1 MSESFKELFSSND
14 NTAIINKFI
23 SLISE
28 KKDKLSQKFLYELI
42 YFSTEEI
49 ILLKNI
55 KPLISSLKDKYN
67 NNSLLKE
74 FIDSYIVQT
83 LWIVGF
89 NITIPPSNTNS
100 KSENEHDKIKNENF
114 KNLVNLL
121 LNEEIIKK
129 IDLLEKLD
137 KSTLNQ
143 IGLFPEQDYN
153 KIFRLKITSFYE
165 QNKFNL
171 LREESE
177 GYSKLISLL
186 FDLNELN
193 KKLNEKEIQ
202 MTLEEITKTIGYFNL
217 DSYRVLDIALDVF
230 KYSPFNIN
238 YIKIFDILNKE
249 KIITII
255 DCKFFENLN
264 DKKLMIVIA
273 QLIHFKYISLEEFL
287 LHITPS
293 LNELQHNFVKKYQ
306 TIYDYINKSL
316 IQDIKHEISTFVE
329 NTEAFSKEKSDANKI
344 HKIANHF
351 CNFQKIISKAINFEM
366 EEDKDN
372 KENKKLKKANQF
384 YLLFESFIAI
394 KDKENIDKMYEL
406 VKDFYDPLENDGVIY
421 ELCELIKWMI
431 NPLYNN
437 ESESK
442 DNKDNKDESIC
453 RCYRFEDFMNKSWEY
468 LKILSIGL
476 SKDQI
481 LFQKII
487 KIMKNN
493 VKEIKSNTK
502 YNDFFNN
509 LFIELFFPSLSLI
522 DPCPSLLILIWSYL
536 SNFDYRTRYKLYEN
550 WLLNSYRIHPYLII
564 KKIIVSK
571 EIEKWNK
578 SISSENAKKNS
589 RILQIITNSNPTL
602 AFDFIIGIAIKY
614 ENQITTII
622 STFNFCSDLSRDVI
636 TYSICKLLLENKI
649 TNIDKDT
656 IGIDKEFKNF
666 CDFISYFYKKYY
678 NSEINGLINFFIDKL
693 NKTPENMDIF
703 ILKELMEKMTGI
715 KTQNDGEIITES
727 GGYKF
732 YLECKYSRKEI
743 NSFKKPTNALMKG
756 IQNNDNF
763 ISLFLLLNLQKR
775 KILYLNKINFR
786 LMSFIYDQIHLINL
800 QFQKLLKYFVKE
812 NVFNKIS
819 DVLTSEILIKEYHF
833 TPQTIFRL
841 IRKNG
846 QKIYEL
852 TKEEYTKI
860 IIQYKGIYD
869 EYINYKKEFLENEY
883 DTSYLDKTNFVNEFY
898 KSFWTSITPEFFF
911 IFNYL
916 ELEDIFFPK
925 NEYKQK
931 EADLNDEIKQ
941 DPNASKIK
949 EELKD
954 LIEEEKNL
962 SSHSQKV
969 LEFLKNKFVNVLNQN
984 SLSLINLESKNEK
997 NNSEKDKEKEK
1008 KIEKKEEDIQP
1019 IKNEENKSLP
1029 KLMDIEE
1036 KDKEKKLDKKNM
1048 INKKELTQS
1057 LIQYLFYPRI
1067 IISKEDALYVQKLI
1081 NLLIIYKGD
1090 TINTIDIMNKI
1101 PKFLLKEILCV
1112 TECEAENIGVFLNS
1126 FLNDIKS
1133 FQTDQFWDKN
1143 CKHNI
1148 SFSRKLEEISIVELK
1163 DFKNAFDELIK
1174 NLTNSIET
1182 MLKNEKDYLN
1192 IRNIIIMLSKMPKII
1207 PPSKEKARSLLTVL
1221 TEIYKTN
1228 QDFILLKSYINELQ
1242 TNYKSKSDN
1251 DNNDNNNDDNHTH
1264 HKRDK
1269 SHSRKSETKKRDRER
1284 SRERSKDGE
1293 KSRDRDRDRE
1303 KNRDKDRYSR
1313 DRDRDD
1319 KKNNRNSERR
1329 RYGKDK
1335 K

>member
-14 NTAIINKFI
+14 NATIINKFV
-23 SLISE
+23 SLLSE
-28 KKDKLSQKFLYELI
+28 KKEKLAQKFLYELI

-49 ILLKNI
+49 NLIKNI
-55 KPLISSLKDKYN
+55 KSLINSLKDKYN
-67 NNSLLKE
+67 NNSLIKE
-74 FIDSYIVQT
+74 FIDNYIVQT

-89 NITIPPSNTNS
+89 NITISPSNTNS
-100 KSENEHDKIKNENF
+100 SEHNKIKNENF

-121 LNEEIIKK
+121 LSEEIIKK

-143 IGLFPEQDYN
+143 IGLFPEQDYK
-153 KIFRLKITSFYE
+153 KIFKLKITSFYE

-193 KKLNEKEIQ
+193 QKLNEKDIQ
-202 MTLEEITKTIGYFNL
+202 ITLEEITKTIGYFNL

-249 KIITII
+249 KIVTII

-264 DKKLMIVIA
+264 DKKLMIVVA
-273 QLIHFKYISLEEFL
+273 QLIHFNYISLEEFL
-287 LHITPS
+287 LHISPS
-293 LNELQHNFVKKYQ
+293 LSELQQNFVNKYQ

-316 IQDIKHEISTFVE
+316 IQDIKHEISSFVE
-329 NTEAFSKEKSDANKI
+329 NTETLSKEKSEANKS

-351 CNFQKIISKAINFEM
+351 CNFQKIISKAINFEID
-366 EEDKDN
+366 EDKNN
-372 KENKKLKKANQF
+372 KENKTLKKANQF

-394 KDKENIDKMYEL
+394 KDKENIDKMYIL

-437 ESESK
+437 EIEPESNINN
-442 DNKDNKDESIC
+442 DNKDNLIC
-453 RCYRFEDFMNKSWEY
+453 RCYSFEDFINKIWEY

-493 VKEIKSNTK
+493 IKEIKINTK
-502 YNDFFNN
+502 YIEFFNN

-522 DPCPSLLILIWSYL
+522 DPCPSLLILIWNYL

-550 WLLNSYRIHPYLII
+550 WLLNSYTFHPYLII

-578 SISSENAKKNS
+578 SISSENARKNG

-614 ENQITTII
+614 ENQINTIV

-636 TYSICKLLLENKI
+636 TYSICKLLIENKVA
-649 TNIDKDT
+649 NIDKDS
-656 IGIDKEFKNF
+656 IAIDKEFKNF

-693 NKTPENMDIF
+693 NKSPENMDIF

-727 GGYKF
+727 GGYNF

-743 NSFKKPTNALMKG
+743 NTFKKPTNALMKG

-775 KILYLNKINFR
+775 KVLYLNKLNFR

-812 NVFNKIS
+812 NIFIKIS
-819 DVLTSEILIKEYHF
+819 DVLTSDILIKKYHF

-841 IRKNG
+841 LRKNG

-852 TKEEYTKI
+852 TKEEYIKNI
-860 IIQYKGIYD
+860 SQYKEIYD

-898 KSFWTSITPEFFF
+898 RPFWTSITPEFFF

-925 NEYKQK
+925 NEYNKK
-931 EADLNDEIKQ
+931 ITDLSNEAKQ
-941 DPNASKIK
+941 DPNGSKIK
-949 EELKD
+949 DVLKD
-954 LIEEEKNL
+954 LTEEEKNL
-962 SSHSQKV
+962 SSHNQKV
-969 LEFLKNKFVNVLNQN
+969 LDFLKDKFGNVLIQN
-984 SLSLINLESKNEK
+984 SLPLNNMESKNDK
-997 NNSEKDKEKEK
+997 NFTEKEK
-1008 KIEKKEEDIQP
+1008 KEDNAQP
-1019 IKNEENKSLP
+1019 IKKEENKSLP
-1029 KLMDIEE
+1029 KLMDLEE
-1036 KDKEKKLDKKNM
+1036 KDKEKKIDKKNM

-1067 IISKEDALYVQKLI
+1067 IISKGDALYVQKLI

-1112 TECEAENIGVFLNS
+1112 TECEAENIGIFLNS

-1133 FQTDQFWDKN
+1133 FQNEQFWDKN

-1163 DFKNAFDELIK
+1163 DFKYAFDALIK

-1182 MLKNEKDYLN
+1182 MLRNEKDYLN

-1207 PPSKEKARSLLTVL
+1207 PPTKEKARSLLTVL

-1228 QDFILLKSYINELQ
+1228 QDFILLQSYINELQ
-1242 TNYKSKSDN
+1242 TNFKSKPDN
-1251 DNNDNNNDDNHTH
+1251 DNNDDNHAH

-1269 SHSRKSETKKRDRER
+1269 SHSRKSENKKRDRER

-1293 KSRDRDRDRE
+1293 KSRDRDRDRD
-1303 KNRDKDRYSR
+1303 KNRDKDRYNK

-1319 KKNNRNSERR
+1319 RKNNRNSERR

>member
-1 MSESFKELFSSND
+1 MSDSFKELFSSND
-14 NTAIINKFI
+14 NATIINKFV
-23 SLISE
+23 SLLSE
-28 KKDKLSQKFLYELI
+28 KKEKLAQKFLYELI

-49 ILLKNI
+49 NLIKNI
-55 KPLISSLKDKYN
+55 KSLINSLKDKYN
-67 NNSLLKE
+67 NNSLIKE
-74 FIDSYIVQT
+74 FIDNYIVQT

-89 NITIPPSNTNS
+89 NITISPLNTNS
-100 KSENEHDKIKNENF
+100 SEHNKIKNENF

-121 LNEEIIKK
+121 LSEEIIKK

-143 IGLFPEQDYN
+143 IGLFPEQDYK
-153 KIFRLKITSFYE
+153 KIFKLKITSFYE

-193 KKLNEKEIQ
+193 QKLNEKDIQ
-202 MTLEEITKTIGYFNL
+202 ITLEEITKTIGYFNL

-249 KIITII
+249 KIVTII

-264 DKKLMIVIA
+264 DKKLMIVVA
-273 QLIHFKYISLEEFL
+273 QLIHFNYISLEEFL

-293 LNELQHNFVKKYQ
+293 LSELQQNFVNKYQ

-316 IQDIKHEISTFVE
+316 IQDIKHEISSFVE
-329 NTEAFSKEKSDANKI
+329 NTETLSKEKSEANKS

-351 CNFQKIISKAINFEM
+351 CNFQKIISKAINFEID
-366 EEDKDN
+366 EDKNN
-372 KENKKLKKANQF
+372 KENKTLKKANQF

-394 KDKENIDKMYEL
+394 KDKENIDKMYIL

-437 ESESK
+437 EIEPESNINN
-442 DNKDNKDESIC
+442 DNKDNLIC
-453 RCYRFEDFMNKSWEY
+453 RCYSFEDFINKIWEY

-493 VKEIKSNTK
+493 IKEIKINTK
-502 YNDFFNN
+502 YIEFFNN

-522 DPCPSLLILIWSYL
+522 DPCPSLLILIWNYL

-550 WLLNSYRIHPYLII
+550 WLLNSYTLHPYLII

-578 SISSENAKKNS
+578 SISSENARKNG

-614 ENQITTII
+614 ENQINTIV

-636 TYSICKLLLENKI
+636 TYSICKLLIENKVA
-649 TNIDKDT
+649 NIDKDS
-656 IGIDKEFKNF
+656 IAIDKEFKNF

-693 NKTPENMDIF
+693 NKSPENMDIF

-727 GGYKF
+727 GGYNF

-743 NSFKKPTNALMKG
+743 NTFKKPTNALMKG

-775 KILYLNKINFR
+775 KVLYLNKLNFR

-812 NVFNKIS
+812 NIFIKIS
-819 DVLTSEILIKEYHF
+819 DVLTSDILIKKYHF

-841 IRKNG
+841 LRKNG
-846 QKIYEL
+846 QKIYEF
-852 TKEEYTKI
+852 TKEEYIKNI
-860 IIQYKGIYD
+860 SQYKEIYD

-898 KSFWTSITPEFFF
+898 RPFWTSITPEFFF

-925 NEYKQK
+925 NEYNKK
-931 EADLNDEIKQ
+931 ITDLSNEAKQ
-941 DPNASKIK
+941 DPNGSKTK
-949 EELKD
+949 DVLKD
-954 LIEEEKNL
+954 LTEEEKHL
-962 SSHSQKV
+962 SLHNQKV
-969 LEFLKNKFVNVLNQN
+969 LDFLKDKFGNVLIQN
-984 SLSLINLESKNEK
+984 SLPLNNMESKNDK
-997 NNSEKDKEKEK
+997 NFTEKEK
-1008 KIEKKEEDIQP
+1008 KEDNAQP
-1019 IKNEENKSLP
+1019 IKKEENKSLP
-1029 KLMDIEE
+1029 KLMDLEE
-1036 KDKEKKLDKKNM
+1036 KDKEKKIDKKNM

-1067 IISKEDALYVQKLI
+1067 IISKGDALYVQKLI

-1112 TECEAENIGVFLNS
+1112 TECEAENIGIFLNS

-1133 FQTDQFWDKN
+1133 FQTEQFWDKN

-1163 DFKNAFDELIK
+1163 DFKYAFDELIK

-1182 MLKNEKDYLN
+1182 MLRNEKDYLN

-1207 PPSKEKARSLLTVL
+1207 PPTKEKARSLLTVL

-1228 QDFILLKSYINELQ
+1228 QDFILLQSYINELQ
-1242 TNYKSKSDN
+1242 TNFKSKPDN
-1251 DNNDNNNDDNHTH
+1251 DNNDDNHAH

-1269 SHSRKSETKKRDRER
+1269 SHSRKSENKKRDRER

-1293 KSRDRDRDRE
+1293 KSRDRDRDRD
-1303 KNRDKDRYSR
+1303 KNRDKDRYNK

-1319 KKNNRNSERR
+1319 RKNNRNSERR

>member
-14 NTAIINKFI
+14 NATIINKFV
-23 SLISE
+23 SLLSE
-28 KKDKLSQKFLYELI
+28 KKEKLAQKFLYELI

-49 ILLKNI
+49 NLIKNI
-55 KPLISSLKDKYN
+55 KSLINSLKDKYN
-67 NNSLLKE
+67 NNSLIKE
-74 FIDSYIVQT
+74 FIDNYIVQT

-89 NITIPPSNTNS
+89 NITISPSNTNS
-100 KSENEHDKIKNENF
+100 SEHNKIKNENF

-121 LNEEIIKK
+121 LSEEIIKK

-143 IGLFPEQDYN
+143 IGLFPEQDYK
-153 KIFRLKITSFYE
+153 KIFKLKITSFYE

-193 KKLNEKEIQ
+193 QKLNEKDIQ
-202 MTLEEITKTIGYFNL
+202 ITLEEITKTIGYFNL

-249 KIITII
+249 KIVTII

-264 DKKLMIVIA
+264 DKKLMIVVA
-273 QLIHFKYISLEEFL
+273 QLIHFNYISLEEFL

-293 LNELQHNFVKKYQ
+293 LSELQQNFVNKYQ

-316 IQDIKHEISTFVE
+316 IQDIKHEISSFVE
-329 NTEAFSKEKSDANKI
+329 NTETLSKEKSEANKS

-351 CNFQKIISKAINFEM
+351 CNFQKIISKAINFEID
-366 EEDKDN
+366 EDKNN
-372 KENKKLKKANQF
+372 KENKTLKKANQF

-394 KDKENIDKMYEL
+394 KDKENIDKMYIL

-437 ESESK
+437 EIEPESNINN
-442 DNKDNKDESIC
+442 DNKDNLIC
-453 RCYRFEDFMNKSWEY
+453 RCYSFEDFINKIWEY

-493 VKEIKSNTK
+493 IKEIKINTK
-502 YNDFFNN
+502 YIEFFNN

-522 DPCPSLLILIWSYL
+522 DPCPSLLILIWNYL

-550 WLLNSYRIHPYLII
+550 WLLNSYTLHPYLII

-578 SISSENAKKNS
+578 SISSENARKNG

-614 ENQITTII
+614 ENQINTIV

-636 TYSICKLLLENKI
+636 TYSICKLLIENKVA
-649 TNIDKDT
+649 NIDKDS
-656 IGIDKEFKNF
+656 IAIDKEFKNF

-693 NKTPENMDIF
+693 NKSPENMDIF

-727 GGYKF
+727 GGYNF

-743 NSFKKPTNALMKG
+743 NTFKKPTNALMKG

-775 KILYLNKINFR
+775 KVLYLNKLNFR

-812 NVFNKIS
+812 NIFIKIS
-819 DVLTSEILIKEYHF
+819 DVLTSDILIKKYHF

-841 IRKNG
+841 LRKNG
-846 QKIYEL
+846 QKIYEF
-852 TKEEYTKI
+852 TKEEYIKNI
-860 IIQYKGIYD
+860 SQYKEIYD

-898 KSFWTSITPEFFF
+898 RPFWTSITPEFFF

-925 NEYKQK
+925 NEYNKK
-931 EADLNDEIKQ
+931 ITDLSNEAKQ
-941 DPNASKIK
+941 DPNGSKTK
-949 EELKD
+949 DVLKD
-954 LIEEEKNL
+954 LTEEEKHL
-962 SSHSQKV
+962 SLHNQKV
-969 LEFLKNKFVNVLNQN
+969 LDFLKDKFGNVLIQN
-984 SLSLINLESKNEK
+984 SLPLNNMESKNDK
-997 NNSEKDKEKEK
+997 NFTEKEK
-1008 KIEKKEEDIQP
+1008 KEDNAQP
-1019 IKNEENKSLP
+1019 IKKEENKSLP
-1029 KLMDIEE
+1029 KLMDLEE
-1036 KDKEKKLDKKNM
+1036 KDKEKKIDKKNM

-1067 IISKEDALYVQKLI
+1067 IISKGDALYVQKLI

-1112 TECEAENIGVFLNS
+1112 TECEAENIGIFLNS

-1133 FQTDQFWDKN
+1133 FQTEQFWDKN

-1163 DFKNAFDELIK
+1163 DFKYAFDELIK

-1182 MLKNEKDYLN
+1182 MLRNEKDYLN

-1207 PPSKEKARSLLTVL
+1207 PPTKEKARSLLTVL

-1228 QDFILLKSYINELQ
+1228 QDFILLQSYINELQ
-1242 TNYKSKSDN
+1242 TNFKSKPDN
-1251 DNNDNNNDDNHTH
+1251 DNNDDNHAH

-1269 SHSRKSETKKRDRER
+1269 SHSRKSENKKRDRER

-1293 KSRDRDRDRE
+1293 KSRDRDRDRD
-1303 KNRDKDRYSR
+1303 KNRDKDRYNK

-1319 KKNNRNSERR
+1319 RKNNRNSERR

>member
-14 NTAIINKFI
+14 NATIINKFV
-23 SLISE
+23 SLLSE
-28 KKDKLSQKFLYELI
+28 KKEKLAQKFLYELI

-49 ILLKNI
+49 NLIKNI
-55 KPLISSLKDKYN
+55 KSLINSLKDKYN
-67 NNSLLKE
+67 NNSLIKE
-74 FIDSYIVQT
+74 FIDNYIVQT

-89 NITIPPSNTNS
+89 NITISPSNTNS
-100 KSENEHDKIKNENF
+100 SEHNKIKNENF

-121 LNEEIIKK
+121 LSEEIIKK

-143 IGLFPEQDYN
+143 IGLFPEQDYK
-153 KIFRLKITSFYE
+153 KIFKLKITSFYE

-193 KKLNEKEIQ
+193 QKLNEKDIQ
-202 MTLEEITKTIGYFNL
+202 ITLEEITKTIGYFNL

-249 KIITII
+249 KIVTII

-264 DKKLMIVIA
+264 DKKLMIVVA
-273 QLIHFKYISLEEFL
+273 QLIHFNYISLEEFL

-293 LNELQHNFVKKYQ
+293 LSELQQNFVNKYQ

-316 IQDIKHEISTFVE
+316 IQDIKHEISSFVE
-329 NTEAFSKEKSDANKI
+329 NTETLSKEKSEANKS

-351 CNFQKIISKAINFEM
+351 CNFQKIISKAINFEID
-366 EEDKDN
+366 EDKNN
-372 KENKKLKKANQF
+372 KENKTLKKANQF

-394 KDKENIDKMYEL
+394 KDKENIDKMYIL

-437 ESESK
+437 EIEPESNINN
-442 DNKDNKDESIC
+442 DNKDNLIC
-453 RCYRFEDFMNKSWEY
+453 RCYSFEDFINKIWEY

-493 VKEIKSNTK
+493 IKEIKINTK
-502 YNDFFNN
+502 YIEFFNN

-522 DPCPSLLILIWSYL
+522 DPCPSLLILIWNYL

-550 WLLNSYRIHPYLII
+550 WLLNSYTLHPYLII

-578 SISSENAKKNS
+578 SISSENARKNG

-614 ENQITTII
+614 ENQINTIV

-636 TYSICKLLLENKI
+636 TYSICKLLIENKVA
-649 TNIDKDT
+649 NIDKDS
-656 IGIDKEFKNF
+656 IAIDKEFKNF

-693 NKTPENMDIF
+693 NKSPENMDIF

-727 GGYKF
+727 GGYNF

-743 NSFKKPTNALMKG
+743 NTFKKPTNALMKG

-775 KILYLNKINFR
+775 KVLYLNKLNFR

-812 NVFNKIS
+812 NIFIKIS
-819 DVLTSEILIKEYHF
+819 DVLTSDILIKKYHF

-841 IRKNG
+841 LRKNG

-852 TKEEYTKI
+852 TKEEYIKNI
-860 IIQYKGIYD
+860 SQYKEIYD

-898 KSFWTSITPEFFF
+898 RPFWTSITPEFFF

-925 NEYKQK
+925 NEYNKK
-931 EADLNDEIKQ
+931 ITDLSNEAKQ
-941 DPNASKIK
+941 DPNGSKTK
-949 EELKD
+949 DVLKD
-954 LIEEEKNL
+954 LTEEEKHL
-962 SSHSQKV
+962 SLHNQKV
-969 LEFLKNKFVNVLNQN
+969 LDFLKDKFGNVLIQN
-984 SLSLINLESKNEK
+984 SLPLNNMESKNDK
-997 NNSEKDKEKEK
+997 NFTEKEK
-1008 KIEKKEEDIQP
+1008 KEDNAQP
-1019 IKNEENKSLP
+1019 IKKEENKSLP
-1029 KLMDIEE
+1029 KLMDLEE
-1036 KDKEKKLDKKNM
+1036 KDKEKKIDKKNM

-1067 IISKEDALYVQKLI
+1067 IISKGDALYVQKLI

-1112 TECEAENIGVFLNS
+1112 TECEAENIGIFLNS

-1133 FQTDQFWDKN
+1133 FQTEQFWDKN

-1163 DFKNAFDELIK
+1163 DFKYAFDELIK

-1182 MLKNEKDYLN
+1182 MLRNEKDYLN

-1207 PPSKEKARSLLTVL
+1207 PPTKEKARSLLTVL

-1228 QDFILLKSYINELQ
+1228 QDFILLQSYINELQ
-1242 TNYKSKSDN
+1242 TNFKSKPDN
-1251 DNNDNNNDDNHTH
+1251 DNNDDNHAH

-1269 SHSRKSETKKRDRER
+1269 SHSRKSENKKRDRER

-1293 KSRDRDRDRE
+1293 KSRDRDRDRD
-1303 KNRDKDRYSR
+1303 KNRDKDRYNK

-1319 KKNNRNSERR
+1319 RKNNRNSERR

>member
-1 MSESFKELFSSND
+1 
-14 NTAIINKFI
+14 
-23 SLISE
+23 
-28 KKDKLSQKFLYELI
+28 
-42 YFSTEEI
+42 
-49 ILLKNI
+49 
-55 KPLISSLKDKYN
+55 
-67 NNSLLKE
+67 
-74 FIDSYIVQT
+74 
-83 LWIVGF
+83 
-89 NITIPPSNTNS
+89 
-100 KSENEHDKIKNENF
+100 
-114 KNLVNLL
+114 
-121 LNEEIIKK
+121 
-129 IDLLEKLD
+129 
-137 KSTLNQ
+137 
-143 IGLFPEQDYN
+143 
-153 KIFRLKITSFYE
+153 
-165 QNKFNL
+165 
-171 LREESE
+171 
-177 GYSKLISLL
+177 
-186 FDLNELN
+186 
-193 KKLNEKEIQ
+193 
-202 MTLEEITKTIGYFNL
+202 
-217 DSYRVLDIALDVF
+217 
-230 KYSPFNIN
+230 
-238 YIKIFDILNKE
+238 
-249 KIITII
+249 
-255 DCKFFENLN
+255 
-264 DKKLMIVIA
+264 MIVVA
-273 QLIHFKYISLEEFL
+273 QLIHFNYISLEEFL

-293 LNELQHNFVKKYQ
+293 LSELQQNFVNKYQ

-316 IQDIKHEISTFVE
+316 IQDIKHEISSFVE
-329 NTEAFSKEKSDANKI
+329 NTETLSKEKSEANKS

-351 CNFQKIISKAINFEM
+351 CNFQKIISKAINFEID
-366 EEDKDN
+366 EDKNN
-372 KENKKLKKANQF
+372 KENKTLKKANQF

-394 KDKENIDKMYEL
+394 KDKENIDKMYIL

-437 ESESK
+437 EIEPESNINN
-442 DNKDNKDESIC
+442 DNKDNLIC
-453 RCYRFEDFMNKSWEY
+453 RCYSFEDFINKIWEY

-493 VKEIKSNTK
+493 IKEIKINTK
-502 YNDFFNN
+502 YIEFFNN

-522 DPCPSLLILIWSYL
+522 DPCPSLLILIWNYL

-550 WLLNSYRIHPYLII
+550 WLLNSYTLHPYLII

-578 SISSENAKKNS
+578 SISSENARKNG

-614 ENQITTII
+614 ENQINTIV

-636 TYSICKLLLENKI
+636 TYSICKLLIENKVA
-649 TNIDKDT
+649 NIDKDS
-656 IGIDKEFKNF
+656 IAIDKEFKNF

-693 NKTPENMDIF
+693 NKSPENMDIF

-727 GGYKF
+727 GGYNF

-743 NSFKKPTNALMKG
+743 NTFKKPTNALMKG

-775 KILYLNKINFR
+775 KVLYLNKLNFR

-812 NVFNKIS
+812 NIFIKIS
-819 DVLTSEILIKEYHF
+819 DVLTSDILIKKYHF

-841 IRKNG
+841 LRKNG

-852 TKEEYTKI
+852 TKEEYIKNI
-860 IIQYKGIYD
+860 SQYKDIYD

-898 KSFWTSITPEFFF
+898 RPFWTSITPEFFF

-925 NEYKQK
+925 NEYNKK
-931 EADLNDEIKQ
+931 ITDLSNEAKQ
-941 DPNASKIK
+941 DPNGSKIK
-949 EELKD
+949 DVLKD
-954 LIEEEKNL
+954 LTEEEKHL
-962 SSHSQKV
+962 SLHNQKV
-969 LEFLKNKFVNVLNQN
+969 LDFLKDKFGNVLIQN
-984 SLSLINLESKNEK
+984 SLPLNNMESKNDK
-997 NNSEKDKEKEK
+997 NFTEKEK
-1008 KIEKKEEDIQP
+1008 KEDNAQP
-1019 IKNEENKSLP
+1019 IKKEENKSLP
-1029 KLMDIEE
+1029 KLMDLEE
-1036 KDKEKKLDKKNM
+1036 KDKEKKIDKKNM

-1067 IISKEDALYVQKLI
+1067 IISKGDALYVQKLI

-1112 TECEAENIGVFLNS
+1112 TECEAENIGIFLNS

-1133 FQTDQFWDKN
+1133 FQSEQFWDKN

-1163 DFKNAFDELIK
+1163 DFKYAFDELIK

-1182 MLKNEKDYLN
+1182 MLRNEKDYLN

-1207 PPSKEKARSLLTVL
+1207 PPTKEKARSLLTVL

-1228 QDFILLKSYINELQ
+1228 QDFILLQSYINELQ
-1242 TNYKSKSDN
+1242 TNFKSKPDN
-1251 DNNDNNNDDNHTH
+1251 DNNDDNHAH

-1269 SHSRKSETKKRDRER
+1269 SHSRKSENKKRDRER

-1293 KSRDRDRDRE
+1293 KSRDRDRDRD
-1303 KNRDKDRYSR
+1303 KNRDKDRYNK

-1319 KKNNRNSERR
+1319 RKNNRNSERR

>member
-14 NTAIINKFI
+14 NATIINKFV
-23 SLISE
+23 SLLSE
-28 KKDKLSQKFLYELI
+28 KKEKLAQKFLYELI

-49 ILLKNI
+49 NLIKNI
-55 KPLISSLKDKYN
+55 KSLINSLKDKYN
-67 NNSLLKE
+67 NNSLIKE
-74 FIDSYIVQT
+74 FIDNYIVQT

-89 NITIPPSNTNS
+89 NITISPSNTNS
-100 KSENEHDKIKNENF
+100 SEHNKIKNENF

-121 LNEEIIKK
+121 LSEEIIKK

-143 IGLFPEQDYN
+143 IGLFPEQDYK
-153 KIFRLKITSFYE
+153 KIFKLKITSFYE

-193 KKLNEKEIQ
+193 QKLNEKDIQ
-202 MTLEEITKTIGYFNL
+202 ITLEEITKTIGYFNL

-249 KIITII
+249 KIVTII

-264 DKKLMIVIA
+264 DKKLMIVVA
-273 QLIHFKYISLEEFL
+273 QLIHFNYISLEEFL

-293 LNELQHNFVKKYQ
+293 LSELQQNFVNKYQ

-316 IQDIKHEISTFVE
+316 IQDIKHEISSFVE
-329 NTEAFSKEKSDANKI
+329 NTETLSKEKSEANKS

-351 CNFQKIISKAINFEM
+351 CNFQKIISKAINFEID
-366 EEDKDN
+366 EDKNN
-372 KENKKLKKANQF
+372 KENKTLKKANQF

-394 KDKENIDKMYEL
+394 KDKENIDKMYTL

-437 ESESK
+437 EIEPESNINN
-442 DNKDNKDESIC
+442 DNKDNLIC
-453 RCYRFEDFMNKSWEY
+453 RCYSFEDFINKIWEY
-468 LKILSIGL
+468 LKILNIGL

-493 VKEIKSNTK
+493 IKDIKINTK
-502 YNDFFNN
+502 YIEFFNN

-522 DPCPSLLILIWSYL
+522 DPCPSLLILIWNYL

-550 WLLNSYRIHPYLII
+550 WLLNSYKIHPYLII

-578 SISSENAKKNS
+578 SISSENARKNG

-614 ENQITTII
+614 ENQINTIV

-636 TYSICKLLLENKI
+636 TYSICKLLIENKVA
-649 TNIDKDT
+649 NIDKDS
-656 IGIDKEFKNF
+656 IAIDKEFKNF

-693 NKTPENMDIF
+693 NKSPENMDIF

-727 GGYKF
+727 GGYNF

-743 NSFKKPTNALMKG
+743 NTFKKPTNALMKG

-775 KILYLNKINFR
+775 KVLYLNKLNFR

-812 NVFNKIS
+812 NIFIKIS
-819 DVLTSEILIKEYHF
+819 DVLTSDILIKKYHF

-841 IRKNG
+841 LRKNG

-852 TKEEYTKI
+852 TKEEYIKNI
-860 IIQYKGIYD
+860 SQYKEIYD

-898 KSFWTSITPEFFF
+898 RPFWTSITPEFFF

-925 NEYKQK
+925 NEYNKK
-931 EADLNDEIKQ
+931 ITDLSNEAKQ
-941 DPNASKIK
+941 DPNGSKIK
-949 EELKD
+949 DVLKD
-954 LIEEEKNL
+954 LTEEEKHL
-962 SSHSQKV
+962 SLHNQKV
-969 LEFLKNKFVNVLNQN
+969 LDFLKDKFGNVLIQN
-984 SLSLINLESKNEK
+984 SLQLNNMESKNDK
-997 NNSEKDKEKEK
+997 NFTEKEK
-1008 KIEKKEEDIQP
+1008 KEDNAQP
-1019 IKNEENKSLP
+1019 IKKEENKSLP

-1036 KDKEKKLDKKNM
+1036 KDKEKKIEKKNM

-1067 IISKEDALYVQKLI
+1067 IISKGDALYVQKII

-1112 TECEAENIGVFLNS
+1112 TECEAENIGIFLNS

-1133 FQTDQFWDKN
+1133 FQSEQFWDKN

-1163 DFKNAFDELIK
+1163 DFKYAFDELIK

-1182 MLKNEKDYLN
+1182 MLRNEKDYLN

-1207 PPSKEKARSLLTVL
+1207 PPTKEKARSLLTVL

-1228 QDFILLKSYINELQ
+1228 QDFILLQSYINELQ
-1242 TNYKSKSDN
+1242 TNFKSKPDN
-1251 DNNDNNNDDNHTH
+1251 DNNDDNHAH

-1269 SHSRKSETKKRDRER
+1269 SHSRKSENKKRDRER

-1293 KSRDRDRDRE
+1293 KSRDRDRDRD
-1303 KNRDKDRYSR
+1303 KNRDKDRYNK

-1319 KKNNRNSERR
+1319 RKNNRNSERR

>member
-1 MSESFKELFSSND
+1 MSDSFKELFSSND
-14 NTAIINKFI
+14 NATIINKFV
-23 SLISE
+23 SLLSE
-28 KKDKLSQKFLYELI
+28 KKEKLAQKFLYELI

-49 ILLKNI
+49 NLIKNI
-55 KPLISSLKDKYN
+55 KSLINSLKDKYN
-67 NNSLLKE
+67 NNSLIKE
-74 FIDSYIVQT
+74 FIDNYIVQT

-89 NITIPPSNTNS
+89 NITISPSNTNS
-100 KSENEHDKIKNENF
+100 SEHNKIKNENF

-121 LNEEIIKK
+121 LSEEIIKK

-143 IGLFPEQDYN
+143 IGLFPEQDYK
-153 KIFRLKITSFYE
+153 KIFKLKITSFYE

-193 KKLNEKEIQ
+193 QKLNEKDIQ
-202 MTLEEITKTIGYFNL
+202 ITLEEITKTIGYFNL

-249 KIITII
+249 KIVTII

-264 DKKLMIVIA
+264 DKKLMIVVA
-273 QLIHFKYISLEEFL
+273 QLIHFNYISLEEFL

-293 LNELQHNFVKKYQ
+293 LSELQQNFVNKYQ

-316 IQDIKHEISTFVE
+316 IQDIKHEISSFVE
-329 NTEAFSKEKSDANKI
+329 NTETLSKEKSEANKS

-351 CNFQKIISKAINFEM
+351 CNFQKIISKAINFEID
-366 EEDKDN
+366 EDKNN
-372 KENKKLKKANQF
+372 KENKTLKKANQF

-394 KDKENIDKMYEL
+394 KDKENIDKMYIL

-437 ESESK
+437 EIEPESNINN
-442 DNKDNKDESIC
+442 DNKDNLIC
-453 RCYRFEDFMNKSWEY
+453 RCYSFEDFINKIWEY

-493 VKEIKSNTK
+493 IKEIKINTK
-502 YNDFFNN
+502 YIEFFNN

-522 DPCPSLLILIWSYL
+522 DPCPSLLILIWNYL

-550 WLLNSYRIHPYLII
+550 WLLNSYTLHPYLII

-578 SISSENAKKNS
+578 SISSENARKNG

-614 ENQITTII
+614 ENQINTIV

-636 TYSICKLLLENKI
+636 TYSICKLLIENKVA
-649 TNIDKDT
+649 NIDKDS
-656 IGIDKEFKNF
+656 IAIDKEFKNF

-693 NKTPENMDIF
+693 NKSPENMDIF

-727 GGYKF
+727 GGYNF

-743 NSFKKPTNALMKG
+743 NTFKKPTNALMKG

-775 KILYLNKINFR
+775 KVLYLNKLNFR

-812 NVFNKIS
+812 NIFIKIS
-819 DVLTSEILIKEYHF
+819 DVLTSDILIKKYHF

-841 IRKNG
+841 LRKNG
-846 QKIYEL
+846 QKIYEF
-852 TKEEYTKI
+852 TKEEYIKNI
-860 IIQYKGIYD
+860 SQYKEIYD

-898 KSFWTSITPEFFF
+898 RPFWTSITPEFFF

-925 NEYKQK
+925 NEYNKK
-931 EADLNDEIKQ
+931 ITDLSNEAKQ
-941 DPNASKIK
+941 DPNGSKTK
-949 EELKD
+949 DVLKD
-954 LIEEEKNL
+954 LTEEEKHL
-962 SSHSQKV
+962 SLHNQKV
-969 LEFLKNKFVNVLNQN
+969 LDFLKDKFGNVLIQN
-984 SLSLINLESKNEK
+984 SLPLNNMESKNDK
-997 NNSEKDKEKEK
+997 NFTEKEK
-1008 KIEKKEEDIQP
+1008 KEDNAQP
-1019 IKNEENKSLP
+1019 IKKEENKSLP
-1029 KLMDIEE
+1029 KLMDLEE
-1036 KDKEKKLDKKNM
+1036 KDKEKKIDKKNM

-1067 IISKEDALYVQKLI
+1067 IISKGDALYVQKLI

-1112 TECEAENIGVFLNS
+1112 TECEAENIGIFLNS

-1133 FQTDQFWDKN
+1133 FQTEQFWDKN

-1163 DFKNAFDELIK
+1163 DFKYAFDELIK

-1182 MLKNEKDYLN
+1182 MLRNEKDYLN

-1207 PPSKEKARSLLTVL
+1207 PPTKEKARSLLTVL

-1228 QDFILLKSYINELQ
+1228 QDFILLQSYINELQ
-1242 TNYKSKSDN
+1242 TNFKSKPDN
-1251 DNNDNNNDDNHTH
+1251 DNNDDNHAH

-1269 SHSRKSETKKRDRER
+1269 SHSRKSENKKRDRER

-1293 KSRDRDRDRE
+1293 KSRDRDRDRD
-1303 KNRDKDRYSR
+1303 KNRDKDRYNK

-1319 KKNNRNSERR
+1319 RKNNRNSERR

>member
-14 NTAIINKFI
+14 NAIIINKFV
-23 SLISE
+23 SLLSE
-28 KKDKLSQKFLYELI
+28 KKEKLAQKFLYELI

-49 ILLKNI
+49 NLIKNI
-55 KPLISSLKDKYN
+55 KSLINSLKDKYN
-67 NNSLLKE
+67 NNSLIKE
-74 FIDSYIVQT
+74 FIDNYIVQT

-89 NITIPPSNTNS
+89 NITISPSNINS
-100 KSENEHDKIKNENF
+100 SEHDKIKNENF

-121 LNEEIIKK
+121 LSEEIIKK

-143 IGLFPEQDYN
+143 IGLFPEQDYK
-153 KIFRLKITSFYE
+153 KIFRLKITSLYE

-193 KKLNEKEIQ
+193 KKLNEKDIQ
-202 MTLEEITKTIGYFNL
+202 ITLEEITKTIGYFNL

-249 KIITII
+249 KILTII

-264 DKKLMIVIA
+264 DKKLMIVVA
-273 QLIHFKYISLEEFL
+273 QLIHFNYISLEEFL

-293 LNELQHNFVKKYQ
+293 LNELQQNFVKKYQ

-316 IQDIKHEISTFVE
+316 IQDIKHEISSFVE
-329 NTEAFSKEKSDANKI
+329 NTETFSKEKSEANKS

-351 CNFQKIISKAINFEM
+351 CNFQKIISKAINFEID
-366 EEDKDN
+366 EDKNN
-372 KENKKLKKANQF
+372 KEDKRLKKVNQF

-394 KDKENIDKMYEL
+394 KDKENIDKMYNL

-437 ESESK
+437 EVEPESNSNEE
-442 DNKDNKDESIC
+442 NKSDLIC
-453 RCYRFEDFMNKSWEY
+453 RCYSFEDFINKVWEY

-493 VKEIKSNTK
+493 VKEIKINTK
-502 YNDFFNN
+502 YIDFFNN
-509 LFIELFFPSLSLI
+509 LFVELFFPSLSLI
-522 DPCPSLLILIWSYL
+522 DPCPSLLILIWNYL

-550 WLLNSYRIHPYLII
+550 WLVNSYTIHPYLII
-564 KKIIVSK
+564 RKIIVSK

-578 SISSENAKKNS
+578 SISSENARKNG

-602 AFDFIIGIAIKY
+602 VFDFIIGIAIKY
-614 ENQITTII
+614 ENQINTIV
-622 STFNFCSDLSRDVI
+622 STFNFCSDLSRDAI

-649 TNIDKDT
+649 ANIDKDS
-656 IGIDKEFKNF
+656 IAIDKEFKNF

-678 NSEINGLINFFIDKL
+678 SSEINGLINFIIDKL
-693 NKTPENMDIF
+693 NKSPENMDIF

-715 KTQNDGEIITES
+715 KTQNDGEIISES
-727 GGYKF
+727 GGYNF

-743 NSFKKPTNALMKG
+743 NTFKKPTNALMKG

-775 KILYLNKINFR
+775 KILYLNKLNFR

-812 NVFNKIS
+812 NIFIKIS
-819 DVLTSEILIKEYHF
+819 DVLTSDILIKKYHF

-841 IRKNG
+841 LRKNG
-846 QKIYEL
+846 HKIYEL
-852 TKEEYTKI
+852 TKEEYIKNI
-860 IIQYKGIYD
+860 NQYKEIYD

-883 DTSYLDKTNFVNEFY
+883 DTSYLDKSNFVSEFY
-898 KSFWTSITPEFFF
+898 RPFWTSITPEFFF

-925 NEYKQK
+925 SEYNKK
-931 EADLNDEIKQ
+931 ITDLNNEAKQ
-941 DPNASKIK
+941 DPNGSKIK
-949 EELKD
+949 DVLKD
-954 LIEEEKNL
+954 LTEEEKHL
-962 SSHSQKV
+962 SSHNQKV
-969 LEFLKNKFVNVLNQN
+969 LDFLKNKFENVLNQN
-984 SLSLINLESKNEK
+984 SLSVNNIESKNDK
-997 NNSEKDKEKEK
+997 NNSEK
-1008 KIEKKEEDIQP
+1008 EKKEDNDKS
-1019 IKNEENKSLP
+1019 IKKEENKSLP

-1036 KDKEKKLDKKNM
+1036 KDKEKKIDKKNM

-1067 IISKEDALYVQKLI
+1067 IISKGDSLYVQKLI

-1112 TECEAENIGVFLNS
+1112 TECEAENIGIFLNS

-1133 FQTDQFWDKN
+1133 FQSEQFWDKN

-1148 SFSRKLEEISIVELK
+1148 SFSRKLEEISFVDLK

-1182 MLKNEKDYLN
+1182 MLRNEKDYLN

-1207 PPSKEKARSLLTVL
+1207 PPTKEKARSLLTVL
-1221 TEIYKTN
+1221 NEIYNTN
-1228 QDFILLKSYINELQ
+1228 QDFILLKSYINELE
-1242 TNYKSKSDN
+1242 TNFKSKPDN
-1251 DNNDNNNDDNHTH
+1251 DNNDNNNDDNHPR

-1269 SHSRKSETKKRDRER
+1269 SHSRKSENKKRDRER

-1293 KSRDRDRDRE
+1293 KSRDRDRDRD
-1303 KNRDKDRYSR
+1303 KNRDKDRYNR
-1313 DRDRDD
+1313 ERDRDD
-1319 KKNNRNSERR
+1319 RKNNRNSERR